1 MKKPLFT
8 SKIKTILVAAVALA
22 ILTTVAVAVSGG
34 TAPGQNV
41 VGTLLS
47 PLRAGVTAID
57 RAALRVYDYIFSYE
71 SLQAEKNALE
81 QQILAMRMD
90 VRTAQEYQ
98 RENQRLKQLLKLSDA
113 HEDYAFVDGYIIS
126 WDASTWRSSFTIA
139 KGENAGLAVACA
151 PSPKTAR
158 WWGFSPRWAATG
170 PR

>member
-47 PLRAGVTAID
+47 PLRAGVAAID

-81 QQILAMRMD
+81 QEILAMQED

-113 HEDYAFVDGYIIS
+113 HEDYAF
-126 WDASTWRSSFTIA
+126 ASPGTPPPGAAPSPSPRVKTRGSPW
-139 KGENAGLAVACA
+139 ACA
-151 PSPKTAR
+151 PSPRTAR